1 MANVVGW
8 DNLTSGHMITAV
20 FSMYD
25 TALMGWTVAILF
37 FVYQVVL
44 LIKTRNITLAW
55 VTGIIFASIYA
66 STKVL
71 DFVKPISVQ
80 VIFVLLVFELEGILY
95 MLLWK

>member
-8 DNLTSGHMITAV
+8 DNLTSGHIITAV
-20 FSMYD
+20 FTMYD
-25 TALMGWTVAILF
+25 AALVHWTVAILF
-37 FVYQVVL
+37 LVYQVVL

-80 VIFVLLVFELEGILY
+80 VIFILLVFELGGILY